1 MESRIQDCLR
11 FPNMGRNV
19 TVIISVGNV
28 VKLSGDHLLTL
39 FRLTGKYLKNLTPE
53 TLALGHK
60 MAFSRKNK
68 RDIIDSGYHR

>member
-28 VKLSGDHLLTL
+28 FKISGDHLLIL
-39 FRLTGKYLKNLTPE
+39 FRLTGKYLKSLTPE